1 MKELKYVITTEFGNS
16 RDYFMIWSGNET
28 YDDPLG
34 MTWTHFEV
42 FAKCQRQIMVS
53 DKLGKLTLF
62 NTAEDAKRLA
72 DECGLSNYTI
82 RQILFD
88 MDIDRDTRMLAQ
100 HKAFFGANTSVTIE
114 TYTNN
119 RFAEPGISNK
129 AMNQLPEI
137 FG

>member
-16 RDYFMIWSGNET
+16 RDFFMIWEGNSN
-28 YDDPLG
+28 YDDPFG

-53 DKLGKLTLF
+53 EKLGTLTLF
-62 NTAEDAKRLA
+62 DTAEDAKRLA
-72 DECGLSNYTI
+72 DECGLENYSI

-88 MDIDRDTRMLAQ
+88 TDIDGDTRLLAQ
-100 HKAFFGANTSVTIE
+100 HKAFYGANTSATVE

-119 RFAEPGISNK
+119 RFVEPGISND
-129 AMNQLPEI
+129 AMKQLVEI

>member
-1 MKELKYVITTEFGNS
+1 MKELKYVITTEFSNS
-16 RDYFMIWSGNET
+16 RDFFMIWSGNET
-28 YDDPLG
+28 FDDPFG

-72 DECGLSNYTI
+72 DECGLENYTI

-88 MDIDRDTRMLAQ
+88 TDIDGDTRLLAQ
-100 HKAFFGANTSVTIE
+100 HKAFYGANTSVTVE

-119 RFAEPGISNK
+119 RYVEPGISND
-129 AMNQLPEI
+129 AMKQLAEI

>member
-16 RDYFMIWSGNET
+16 RDFFMIWDGNYT
-28 YDDPLG
+28 RDDPFG

-53 DKLGKLTLF
+53 AKLGTLTLF
-62 NTAEDAKRLA
+62 NAAEDAERLA
-72 DECGLSNYTI
+72 NECGLKNYTI

-88 MDIDRDTRMLAQ
+88 ADIDGDTRLLAQ
-100 HKAFFGANTSVTIE
+100 HKAFYGANTSVTVE

-119 RFAEPGISNK
+119 RYAEPGISDATMK
-129 AMNQLPEI
+129 QLAEI

>member
-16 RDYFMIWSGNET
+16 KYFFMIWTGNET
-28 YDDPLG
+28 FDDPIG

-53 DKLGKLTLF
+53 DKLGTLTLF

-72 DECGLSNYTI
+72 DECGLENYTI

-88 MDIDRDTRMLAQ
+88 TDIDDDTRLLAQ
-100 HKAFFGANTSVTIE
+100 HKAFYGANTSVTVE

-119 RFAEPGISNK
+119 RFVTPGISND
-129 AMNQLPEI
+129 AMKQPAEI

>member
-16 RDYFMIWSGNET
+16 RDFFMIWDGNYT
-28 YDDPLG
+28 LGDPLG
-34 MTWTHFEV
+34 MTWTSFKV

-53 DKLGKLTLF
+53 DRLGTLTLF

-72 DECGLSNYTI
+72 DECGLKDYTV

-88 MDIDRDTRMLAQ
+88 TDIDGDTRLLAQ
-100 HKAFFGANTSVTIE
+100 HKA
-114 TYTNN
+114 NN
-119 RFAEPGISNK
+119 RYAEPGISDD
-129 AMNQLPEI
+129 AMKQLAEI

>member
-16 RDYFMIWSGNET
+16 RDFFMIWDGNSN

-34 MTWTHFEV
+34 MTWTSFEV
-42 FAKCQRQIMVS
+42 FSKCQRQIMVS
-53 DKLGKLTLF
+53 AKLGTITLF
-62 NTAEDAKRLA
+62 DTVEDAKMCA
-72 DECGLSNYTI
+72 DECNLRNYTI

-88 MDIDRDTRMLAQ
+88 TDIDGDTRLLAQ
-100 HKAFFGANTSVTIE
+100 HKAFYGANTSVTVG

-119 RFAEPGISNK
+119 RFAEPGISDTALK
-129 AMNQLPEI
+129 QLNAI

>member
-16 RDYFMIWSGNET
+16 RDFFMIWAGNET
-28 YDDPLG
+28 YDDPFG

-53 DKLGKLTLF
+53 AKLGTLTLF

-72 DECGLSNYTI
+72 DECGLENYTI

-88 MDIDRDTRMLAQ
+88 TDIDDDTRLLAQ
-100 HKAFFGANTSVTIE
+100 HKAFYGANTSVTVE

-119 RFAEPGISNK
+119 RYVEPGISNE
-129 AMNQLPEI
+129 AMKQLAEI

>member
-16 RDYFMIWSGNET
+16 RDFFMIWDGNYT
-28 YDDPLG
+28 LDDPLG

-53 DKLGKLTLF
+53 DKLGTLTLF
-62 NTAEDAKRLA
+62 NTAEDAERLA
-72 DECGLSNYTI
+72 NECGLKDYTI

-88 MDIDRDTRMLAQ
+88 TDIDSDTRLLAQ
-100 HKAFFGANTSVTIE
+100 HKAFYDANTSVTVE

-119 RFAEPGISNK
+119 RFVTPGISNA
-129 AMNQLPEI
+129 AMKQLAEI

>member
-16 RDYFMIWSGNET
+16 RDFFMIWDSNYT
-28 YDDPLG
+28 LDDPLG
-34 MTWTHFEV
+34 MTWTSFNV

-53 DKLGKLTLF
+53 DKLGTLTLF
-62 NTAEDAKRLA
+62 NASEDAKRLA
-72 DECGLSNYTI
+72 DECGLENYTI

-88 MDIDRDTRMLAQ
+88 TDIDGDTRLLAQ
-100 HKAFFGANTSVTIE
+100 HKAFYGANTSVTVE

-119 RFAEPGISNK
+119 RYAEPGISDV
-129 AMNQLPEI
+129 AMKQLAEI

>member
-16 RDYFMIWSGNET
+16 KYFFMIWAGNET
-28 YDDPLG
+28 FDDPIG

-72 DECGLSNYTI
+72 DECDLKNYTI

-88 MDIDRDTRMLAQ
+88 TDIDGDTQLLAQ
-100 HKAFFGANTSVTIE
+100 HKAFYGADTSITVE

-119 RFAEPGISNK
+119 RFVTPGISND
-129 AMNQLPEI
+129 AMKQPAEI

>member
-16 RDYFMIWSGNET
+16 RDFFMIWDGNYT
-28 YDDPLG
+28 IDDPFG
-34 MTWTHFEV
+34 MTWTSFEV

-119 RFAEPGISNK
+119 RFVEPGISND
-129 AMNQLPEI
+129 AMKQLVEI

>member
-16 RDYFMIWSGNET
+16 RDFFMIWDGNNT
-28 YDDPLG
+28 LDDPLG
-34 MTWTHFEV
+34 MTWTSFKV

-53 DKLGKLTLF
+53 DRLGTLTLF

-72 DECGLSNYTI
+72 DECGLKDYAV

-88 MDIDRDTRMLAQ
+88 TDIDGDTRLLAQ
-100 HKAFFGANTSVTIE
+100 HKA
-114 TYTNN
+114 NN
-119 RFAEPGISNK
+119 RYAEPGISDS
-129 AMNQLPEI
+129 AMKQLAEI